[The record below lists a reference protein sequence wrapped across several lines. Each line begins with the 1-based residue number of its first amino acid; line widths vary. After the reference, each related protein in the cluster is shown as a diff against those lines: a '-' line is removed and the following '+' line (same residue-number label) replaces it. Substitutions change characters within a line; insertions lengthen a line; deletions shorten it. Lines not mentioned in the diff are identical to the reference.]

1 MGLAGA
7 AALRSSQ
14 PAPPFRP
21 SLRLAAEGCF
31 IGFWLTAFAAG
42 LQRLRAFASGLLGF
56 GWFAGACVLGACGRS
71 CLVGLASGVGLWCLG
86 ARGSPLVGAV
96 AAPLSPSPSP
106 FSSPPSHSVLSPCE
120 RCAPARQ
127 PSPQPPSRSVL
138 ASFALPQKP
147 S

>member
-7 AALRSSQ
+7 AALRFRQ
-14 PAPPFRP
+14 PAPLFRP
-21 SLRLAAEGCF
+21 ALRLAAEGRL
-31 IGFWLTAFAAG
+31 ISFWLTAPASG

-86 ARGSPLVGAV
+86 ARGSPLVGA
-96 AAPLSPSPSP
+96 AAVPLSPSPSP

-120 RCAPARQ
+120 RGAPARQ
-127 PSPQPPSRSVL
+127 PSPQQPSRSIL
-138 ASFALPQKP
+138 AFFALQQEPF
-147 S
+147 